1 MPTMTTAERQKLVK
15 AILVANTVPPS
26 SNKIAPTIDLFGND
40 GTLNIREAD
49 GYFDASML
57 FKNAVHEKIKS
68 VPTFLVP
75 DRHRRHIAS
84 EARMTQ
90 MGRSCKVIKNR

>member
-1 MPTMTTAERQKLVK
+1 MPSMTTAERQKLVK

-26 SNKIAPTIDLFGND
+26 NKIAPTIDLFGND
-40 GTLNIREAD
+40 GTLVSDIREAD

-68 VPTFLVP
+68 VPTFFCS
-75 DRHRRHIAS
+75 IATDDTLPKLKL
-84 EARMTQ
+84 E
-90 MGRSCKVIKNR
+90 

>member
-1 MPTMTTAERQKLVK
+1 LKRRYIGV
-15 AILVANTVPPS
+15 
-26 SNKIAPTIDLFGND
+26 D
-40 GTLNIREAD
+40 IREAD

-68 VPTFLVP
+68 VPTFFFQ
-75 DRHRRHIAS
+75 IATDDTLPN

-90 MGRSCKVIKNR
+90 MVVRAK

>member
-1 MPTMTTAERQKLVK
+1 LKRRYIGV
-15 AILVANTVPPS
+15 
-26 SNKIAPTIDLFGND
+26 
-40 GTLNIREAD
+40 NIREAD

-68 VPTFLVP
+68 VPTFR
-75 DRHRRHIAS
+75 DRQPTTHCPI

-90 MGRSCKVIKNR
+90 MGRSCKVIQKTGKTVLLHPNIPSIAPKWESYRTFQCIYGGG